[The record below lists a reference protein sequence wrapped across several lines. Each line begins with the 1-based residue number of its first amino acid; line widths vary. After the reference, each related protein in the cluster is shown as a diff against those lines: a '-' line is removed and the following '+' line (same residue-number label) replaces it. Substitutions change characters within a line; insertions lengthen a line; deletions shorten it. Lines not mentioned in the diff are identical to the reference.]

1 MFRRGIAGSY
11 GYLTVM
17 REFLLFSLAGIFILA
32 WPTFLGRP
40 VVFNLGNP
48 TRLREI
54 ETSLLK
60 GAYKTTQ
67 NYCCLGETPEETGEV
82 AGVT

>member
-1 MFRRGIAGSY
+1 MSPQSI
-11 GYLTVM
+11 
-17 REFLLFSLAGIFILA
+17 
-32 WPTFLGRP
+32 WLGRP
-40 VVFNLGNP
+40 VVLNLGNP

-54 ETSLLK
+54 ESSLLK

-67 NYCCLGETPEETGEV
+67 NYYCLGETPEEAGTM

>member
-1 MFRRGIAGSY
+1 MVLS
-11 GYLTVM
+11 
-17 REFLLFSLAGIFILA
+17 
-32 WPTFLGRP
+32 
-40 VVFNLGNP
+40 LGNP

-54 ETSLLK
+54 ETSHLK

-67 NYCCLGETPEETGEV
+67 NYYCLGETPEEAGEV

>member
-1 MFRRGIAGSY
+1 MSSQSI
-11 GYLTVM
+11 
-17 REFLLFSLAGIFILA
+17 
-32 WPTFLGRP
+32 WLGRP
-40 VVFNLGNP
+40 VVLNLGNP

-60 GAYKTTQ
+60 EAYKTTQ
-67 NYCCLGETPEETGEV
+67 NYYCLGETPEEAGEL